1 MHEFSLMNSLM
12 NQIYAVASE
21 NKAKRIVS
29 LKVRL
34 GALSHMSPEHFREH
48 FAEAAKGGIAE
59 KAQLVVEV
67 DTDQTSPIAQEILI
81 ESVDVES

>member
-29 LKVRL
+29 LKIRL

-48 FAEAAKGGIAE
+48 FEEAAKGGIAE
-59 KAQLVVEV
+59 NARLNVEV
-67 DTDQTSPIAQEILI
+67 DTDQTSLIAQEILI
-81 ESVDVES
+81 EIVDVES

>member
-21 NKAKRIVS
+21 NKAKRIVG

-34 GALSHMSPEHFREH
+34 GAMTHMSSEHFREH
-48 FAEAAKGGIAE
+48 FEEAAKGGLAE
-59 KAQLVVEV
+59 NARLEVEV
-67 DTDQTSPIAQEILI
+67 DLHQGSPTAQDILL
-81 ESVDVES
+81 ESVEVEE